1 MADMTQTSP
10 LPQRLEQRLKA
21 LRQELETGQKMLAD
35 LDARRLELQQTI
47 LRIAGAIQV
56 LEELTTDTEASGPDP
71 AAGAV
76 NHVVDGAASKASDRA
91 DRSVDQATGAD
102 QPGAEPVLGKR
113 RS

>member
-1 MADMTQTSP
+1 MTQTSP

-21 LRQELETGQKMLAD
+21 LRQEFETGQKMLAD
-35 LDARRLELQQTI
+35 LEARRVELQQTL
-47 LRIAGAIQV
+47 LRIGGAIQV

>member
-1 MADMTQTSP
+1 MAETLP

-21 LRQELETGQKMLAD
+21 LRQELETGEKMLAG

-47 LRIAGAIQV
+47 LRIGGAIQV
-56 LEELTTDTEASGPDP
+56 LEEFIGDAEASGPDP

-76 NHVVDGAASKASDRA
+76 NHVVEGAAVKAPDRA
-91 DRSVDQATGAD
+91 DRSVDQATGDD